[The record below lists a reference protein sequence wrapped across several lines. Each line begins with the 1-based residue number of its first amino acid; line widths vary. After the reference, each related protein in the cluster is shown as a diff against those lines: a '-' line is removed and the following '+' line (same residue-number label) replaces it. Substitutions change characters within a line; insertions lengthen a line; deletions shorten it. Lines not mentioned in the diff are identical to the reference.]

1 MARSTVN
8 PSSAASISC
17 PAASASPAEN
27 PQAPV
32 PRGQIIGLPATAATG
47 KQQTANH
54 ACPQSRRNPRNTSS
68 RPHLTGPAPSGMN
81 DQSIA
86 RGIRLFQAVPGSGVI
101 PVRAVPLAA
110 FIPSRVPGRG
120 RGAWGGSASEEAGQA
135 GSIRGTPAPPGRRGR
150 IAGDLAPGRWPGKAV
165 HAASAVW
172 VTGGFSGV
180 LDRQRICPSR
190 IP

>member
-1 MARSTVN
+1 MAGRVKGSGGARSRSGDGGGLEVGG
-8 PSSAASISC
+8 PGVVLEVAADEIDELGAGNGSRGAVLGGFSC
-17 PAASASPAEN
+17 F
-27 PQAPV
+27 QV
-32 PRGQIIGLPATAATG
+32 RPRSG
-47 KQQTANH
+47 
-54 ACPQSRRNPRNTSS
+54 
-68 RPHLTGPAPSGMN
+68 GP
-81 DQSIA
+81 
-86 RGIRLFQAVPGSGVI
+86 

-135 GSIRGTPAPPGRRGR
+135 GSIRGTPPPPGRRGR